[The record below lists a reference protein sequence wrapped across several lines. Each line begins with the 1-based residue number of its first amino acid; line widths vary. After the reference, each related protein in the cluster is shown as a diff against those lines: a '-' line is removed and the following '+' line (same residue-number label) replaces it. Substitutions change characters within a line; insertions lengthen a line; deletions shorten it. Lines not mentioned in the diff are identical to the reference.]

1 MKREMISFDKTQKAD
16 LRKSYQFV
24 FSKRD
29 VGSAASPSGI
39 CFLFSA
45 GLSRMM
51 AQSGTAAQFPHSE
64 TRHFARPRVLP
75 REQHVWANQDMSLLT
90 SFAFLARNF
99 KTLFTGKQMRSE
111 QKQSLF
117 EHSQPSYFSLKKSTQ
132 SGVTL
137 TLKIE

>member
-1 MKREMISFDKTQKAD
+1 MNSVLLSMKREMISFDKTQKAD

-90 SFAFLARNF
+90 SFAFGAN
-99 KTLFTGKQMRSE
+99 
-111 QKQSLF
+111 
-117 EHSQPSYFSLKKSTQ
+117 SYDS
-132 SGVTL
+132 
-137 TLKIE
+137 TLKLYLQVNKCAPSKNKVFLSIHSHHIFH